1 MQQWE
6 YRLVSTKTNQNGLVV
21 ISVDLKELNETT
33 LPKTLDYLNQLG
45 REGWEIIGTATT
57 LYMTQYILKRPLPV
71 ER

>member
-6 YRLVSTKTNQNGLVV
+6 YKLVSTQTNKYGLVV
-21 ISVDLKELNETT
+21 ISVDLVELKGNP
-33 LPKTLDYLNQLG
+33 LPKTLDYLNLLG

-57 LYMTQYILKRPLPV
+57 NYVTQYILKRPLPI